1 MILPEYLETVFIGT
15 PPVTGWPTDFH
26 IVTAFNPKKILPEP
40 ENHAADARLRNQL
53 ERDQIVHFRI
63 TGCSAD
69 LAHQEAS
76 WAIVGISLERAIEIG
91 RHYVQNAIFEVLNGE
106 AFVVSCD
113 TLERQ
118 SIGQF
123 QKRLKDSS
131 TGATPSDKRS
141 MSSGEMSGALAR
153 IFQLSGNSAKVR
165 RDAQEPSDTATHRFT
180 FIPNTF
186 IPYPKTKPKR
196 RRREPKEPP
205 TTLEA
210 LKEQLAALKLR
221 DRIVLVGEFY
231 RSHPS
236 ILDALT
242 PNQMAELMG
251 VEYFSDPKKGPKWR
265 YYVQGRGQMG
275 WYYHRASLTL
285 KSRGHK
291 IVFFTKYNDAEDK
304 RSFTI
309 E

>member
-15 PPVTGWPTDFH
+15 PPATGWPADFH
-26 IVTAFNPKKILPEP
+26 ILTAYNPKQILSDA
-40 ENHAADARLRNQL
+40 ENITADTRLSNKL
-53 ERDQIVHFRI
+53 EQEQITHFRI

-69 LAHQEAS
+69 LAHQEGS
-76 WAIVGISLERAIEIG
+76 WAVVGISLERAIEIG
-91 RHYVQNAIFEVLNGE
+91 RHCVQNAIFEVLNGE
-106 AFVVSCD
+106 AFIVSCD

-118 SIGQF
+118 SIGRF
-123 QKRLKDSS
+123 KERLKASS
-131 TGATPSDKRS
+131 DEQQPPEKQSLSLEEMHEALKAVWQPS
-141 MSSGEMSGALAR
+141 GVPAR
-153 IFQLSGNSAKVR
+153 IRQSAP
-165 RDAQEPSDTATHRFT
+165 EPSDTMTHRFT
-180 FIPNTF
+180 FIP
-186 IPYPKTKPKR
+186 YPKTTPKR
-196 RRREPKEPP
+196 TRREPKEPP
-205 TTLEA
+205 ATLDA
-210 LKEQLAALKLR
+210 LKEQLAPLKLK

-231 RSHPS
+231 RGHSS

-251 VEYFSDPKKGPKWR
+251 VEFFSDPKKGPKWR
-265 YYVQGRGQMG
+265 YYAQGRGQMA

-309 E
+309 G

>member
-1 MILPEYLETVFIGT
+1 MLLPEYLETVFYGPT
-15 PPVTGWPTDFH
+15 PATGWPSDFH
-26 IVTAFNPKKILPEP
+26 VITAFNPKKILPEP
-40 ENHAADARLRNQL
+40 ENHAADTRLRTQL
-53 ERDQIVHFRI
+53 EQDQIVHFRI

-118 SIGQF
+118 SIGRF
-123 QKRLKDSS
+123 QERLKASS
-131 TGATPSDKRS
+131 NDTTHSEKQS
-141 MSSGEMSGALAR
+141 LSLEEMHEALKAVW
-153 IFQLSGNSAKVR
+153 QLSGDSVKIR
-165 RDAQEPSDTATHRFT
+165 RNTPEPSDMMTRRFT
-180 FIPNTF
+180 FRPHPET
-186 IPYPKTKPKR
+186 TPKR
-196 RRREPKEPP
+196 RRREPKESPS
-205 TTLEA
+205 TLDA

-231 RSHPS
+231 RSYAS

-251 VEYFSDPKKGPKWR
+251 VEYFSDPQKGPKWR
-265 YYVQGRGQMG
+265 YYAEGRGQMD

-309 E
+309 G

>member
-1 MILPEYLETVFIGT
+1 MILPEYLETVFYGPT
-15 PPVTGWPTDFH
+15 PASDWPLDFH
-26 IVTAFNPKKILPEP
+26 IITAFNPKRTLSEP
-40 ENHAADARLRNQL
+40 QNHAADTRLRTQL
-53 ERDQIVHFRI
+53 EQEQIAHFRI

-113 TLERQ
+113 TLERK
-118 SIGQF
+118 SIGRF
-123 QKRLKDSS
+123 QDRLRDSS
-131 TGATPSDKRS
+131 NKQQTSPKRS
-141 MSSGEMSGALAR
+141 MSSEEMLDALGKAFRLPKDAAR
-153 IFQLSGNSAKVR
+153 IR
-165 RDAQEPSDTATHRFT
+165 RNTPEPSDTTTHRFT
-180 FIPNTF
+180 FIPH
-186 IPYPKTKPKR
+186 PKAPPKR

-205 TTLEA
+205 TTLEG
-210 LKEQLAALKLR
+210 LKEQLAALKQK

-231 RSHPS
+231 RSYAS

-251 VEYFSDPKKGPKWR
+251 VEYFSDPQKGPKWR
-265 YYVQGRGQMG
+265 YYAEGRGQMD

-309 E
+309 R